1 MTRPITLGVLGACFV
16 LLVNAVSAGTNLWT
30 NESPPGGDF
39 GGLAID
45 PMTPNTLY
53 LGASGGGP
61 AL

>member
-16 LLVNAVSAGTNLWT
+16 LFVNAVSAGTNL
-30 NESPPGGDF
+30 DF

-53 LGASGGGP
+53 LGASGGVR